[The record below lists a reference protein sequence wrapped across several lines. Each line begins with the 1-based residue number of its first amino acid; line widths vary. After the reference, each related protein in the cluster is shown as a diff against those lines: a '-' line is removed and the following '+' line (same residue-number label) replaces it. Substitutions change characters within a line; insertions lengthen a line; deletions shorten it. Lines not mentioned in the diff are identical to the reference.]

1 MPRSFALGAHFE
13 ALIDALVQGGRYNNA
28 SEVVRAG
35 LRLLEDQEAKRQHF
49 VAEIRASIGE
59 NERAGVFVEADA
71 VNRPSHEAGPLASC
85 QAATGKPG
93 AVQSRA
99 AARS

>member
-35 LRLLEDQEAKRQHF
+35 LRLLEDREAERQRF
-49 VAEIRASIGE
+49 VAEIRASIEE
-59 NERAGVFVEADA
+59 NERVGVYVEADE
-71 VNRPSHEAGPLASC
+71 VFDRLEAKYRAMAEAS
-85 QAATGKPG
+85 GKG
-93 AVQSRA
+93 ERA
-99 AARS
+99 A